1 MNTTKCRNEWCDKT
15 RIQARGLCHTHY
27 RRLQRGGDA
36 MGPPVR
42 EKAVVEV
49 GVCRLPPVIAAKVFK
64 VAHRRGISVYALLQE
79 ICGEWATEHGS

>member
-1 MNTTKCRNEWCDKT
+1 
-15 RIQARGLCHTHY
+15 
-27 RRLQRGGDA
+27 